1 MLQVWVAMRL
11 IAALLGANPQDLVCW
26 DNTEFTDA
34 PHVCEW
40 SQYSSD
46 QPGGLYAVVWVDEEG
61 ASPQDGVFVCEG
73 VDLEASPYKDVNVDL
88 KYDVK
93 QWNDEVEKWTA
104 AQLYTVDAEQIKAL
118 DLLLE
123 RLQDTVDAGDKLP
136 DRLIGPAAVLLERP
150 SCAL

>member
-1 MLQVWVAMRL
+1 MHAWRFIRTTPVEAVQEMLRREADNHTDLNDGEDDLRMKML
-11 IAALLGANPQDLVCW
+11 IAAC
-26 DNTEFTDA
+26 
-34 PHVCEW
+34 
-40 SQYSSD
+40 Y
-46 QPGGLYAVVWVDEEG
+46 
-61 ASPQDGVFVCEG
+61 QDGVFVCEG

-93 QWNDEVEKWTA
+93 QWNDEVDTWAA
-104 AQLYTVDAEQIKAL
+104 AQKYVVNAAQIEAC

-136 DRLIGPAAVLLERP
+136 YRLIGPAAVLLERP